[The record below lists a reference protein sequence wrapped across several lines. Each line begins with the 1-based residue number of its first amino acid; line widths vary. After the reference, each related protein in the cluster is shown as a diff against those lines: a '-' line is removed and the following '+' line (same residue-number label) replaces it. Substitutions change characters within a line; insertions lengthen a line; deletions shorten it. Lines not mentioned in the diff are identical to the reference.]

1 MKSIEKTNLSTNEID
16 NNKDKTLEANSLA
29 ITQHNT
35 KRKQP
40 LLTIFGSEDD
50 GDLSDNNQLLINDH
64 LENNNNDK
72 KLTCSSKI
80 LINNKIKHHPSD
92 ETENYAD
99 ENPLNRRWLLLMEPI
114 NALHI
119 AVILG
124 AKVNNFI

>member
-1 MKSIEKTNLSTNEID
+1 MKSIEKNSTANDTDDSE
-16 NNKDKTLEANSLA
+16 DKTLEEISSAMK
-29 ITQHNT
+29 QHNA

-50 GDLSDNNQLLINDH
+50 GELSDNNQLSYEDCF
-64 LENNNNDK
+64 ENNNEKQSAYIDK
-72 KLTCSSKI
+72 FSNIKV
-80 LINNKIKHHPSD
+80 KHHPND
-92 ETENYAD
+92 ESENFFD

-124 AKVNNFI
+124 AKVEFL